1 MNRLKQLLTQLG
13 EQIDRLG
20 YMLIQRVGGP
30 KVAMAGV
37 FAVNYILYELV
48 RLWS

>member
-1 MNRLKQLLTQLG
+1 MRKLKQLFTVLG

-20 YMLIQRVGGP
+20 YTLIDRVGGP
-30 KVAMAGV
+30 KMAMACV

-48 RLWS
+48 KYI

>member
-1 MNRLKQLLTQLG
+1 MNRLKQLLAQLG
-13 EQIDRLG
+13 AQIDRAG

-30 KVAMAGV
+30 RAAMMCV

-48 RLWS
+48 KYWS